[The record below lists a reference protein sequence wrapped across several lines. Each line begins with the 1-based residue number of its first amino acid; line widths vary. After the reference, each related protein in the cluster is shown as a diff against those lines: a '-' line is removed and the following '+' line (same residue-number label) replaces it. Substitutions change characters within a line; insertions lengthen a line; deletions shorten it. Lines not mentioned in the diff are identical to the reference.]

1 MRFSAVF
8 GMFLEICF
16 AFDSETDK
24 TPKNST
30 LFSVVLSLDTIG
42 GGGVEWGKWAFFLI
56 VPEKR
61 RKRRTKTMRKKSLRF
76 ISAALAVSMMASTL
90 PVGAFALE
98 VGAGETT
105 AAVSEQEAA
114 TVLSHDG
121 GTINAGHYIMESGN
135 YTGGFTID
143 TTGDVTIDI
152 TGEVTVTGVVKF
164 LHVTG
169 TGKVIINGTKDG
181 VDQKI
186 KMTTN
191 CKTVDTEDTGIVY
204 LDAAGADVTCN
215 GGDYYSVETSNVVSA
230 YSVFCVKDGSL
241 KLNEV
246 TAEAGN
252 RTGVV
257 DCGKTNSSASVEIHG
272 GSFKASGIDSEVI
285 DCRYKGS
292 VSIYN
297 AKLEM
302 HNGGNYVLSASG
314 SSADLKIYNSTVVGE
329 NENSCVTVQ
338 HGGSFWAENC
348 EFTSV
353 GNQNYNGGLLYM
365 LSGKATIKDSNYVAE
380 QNGVTGILAQ
390 YLGFASLNGPHK
402 LTVENTKIK
411 GCENALSFGYDPE
424 GSDIKLKNVT
434 FEDNETD
441 IYLKNDSS
449 TPTNA
454 PQVELDEGT
463 KDTAG
468 AITVQV
474 ANPAEGVQ
482 ITTKTT
488 GKDYQQSLKLT
499 SKNDG
504 WLIGYKKDADGD
516 ADGEYRYLT
525 QREDDKH
532 FGLNTINATATTGE
546 GDDVI
551 TLGPYAQLKEGTP
564 VNLTAD
570 IPDNARVTGWKAEKI
585 AAEGVTEVYGVVDYD
600 HENPETAILTM
611 PKGDLTVTAEYEII
625 VDPGTSDT
633 DYGGDIA
640 AGVVIG
646 GIAAVGAYEV
656 GTGLYRIL
664 AMDDVA
670 MPTNR
675 IALAK
680 LLWER
685 AGKPE
690 PESTALY
697 SDISAE
703 DTDAQK
709 AARWAVEQGLMND
722 AEDGKFHP
730 AFPVSKLRVCLTWE
744 NAKQKG
750 LFD

>member
-1 MRFSAVF
+1 
-8 GMFLEICF
+8 
-16 AFDSETDK
+16 
-24 TPKNST
+24 
-30 LFSVVLSLDTIG
+30 
-42 GGGVEWGKWAFFLI
+42 
-56 VPEKR
+56 
-61 RKRRTKTMRKKSLRF
+61 MRKKSLRF

-105 AAVSEQEAA
+105 AAVSEQKAA
-114 TVLSHDG
+114 TPCHLDG
-121 GTINAGHYIMESGN
+121 GKTIGETFVETYGTVYTLSGN
-135 YTGGFTID
+135 YTQGITIE
-143 TTGDVTIDI
+143 TKQDI
-152 TGEVTVTGVVKF
+152 TINIDGEVTITGVAKF
-164 LHVTG
+164 LDVTG
-169 TGKVIINGTKDG
+169 TGKVTINGTKDG

-186 KMTTN
+186 KMTTDCN
-191 CKTVDTEDTGIVY
+191 VMNTGDTGVVY
-204 LDAAGADVTCN
+204 LEAAGADVTCN
-215 GGDYYSVETSNVVSA
+215 GGDYYSKETSEVNST

-246 TAEAGN
+246 TAEAGE
-252 RTGVV
+252 RTHVI
-257 DCGKTNSSASVEIHG
+257 DCGGNSSASVEIHG
-272 GSFKASGIDSEVI
+272 GNFKASGINSGGI
-285 DCRYKGS
+285 DCRGKGS

-297 AKLEM
+297 AKVES
-302 HNGGNYVLSASG
+302 GNYVLAVGG
-314 SSADLKIYNSTVVGE
+314 SSAELKIYNSTVVGE

-338 HGGSFWAENC
+338 SGGSFWAENC

-353 GNQNYNGGLLYM
+353 GNRNYSGGLLYM

-380 QNGVTGILAQ
+380 RNSVTGILAQ
-390 YLGFASLNGPHK
+390 YLDFAFLNGPHK

-411 GCENALSFGYDPE
+411 GCEKALSFGYDPD

-434 FEDNETD
+434 FEDNKTD
-441 IYLKNDSS
+441 IYLSNDSS

-504 WLIGYKKDADGD
+504 WLIGYEKDADGD

-525 QREDDKH
+525 QRKGDKY
-532 FGLNTINATATTGE
+532 FGLNTINATATTGK
-546 GDDVI
+546 GDNVT
-551 TLGPYAQLKEGTP
+551 TLGPYAQVKEDTE
-564 VNLTAD
+564 VTLTA
-570 IPDNARVTGWKAEKI
+570 NAASGDTASGDKKFVRWKAEK
-585 AAEGVTEVYGVVDYD
+585 VTADSVEDVSSLIVADS
-600 HENPETAILTM
+600 ENPETATLTM
-611 PKGDLTVTAEYEII
+611 PDYDIFVTAEYEEGAT
-625 VDPGTSDT
+625 VDPGTGDS

-709 AARWAVEQGLMND
+709 AARWAVEQELLND

>member
-1 MRFSAVF
+1 
-8 GMFLEICF
+8 
-16 AFDSETDK
+16 
-24 TPKNST
+24 
-30 LFSVVLSLDTIG
+30 
-42 GGGVEWGKWAFFLI
+42 
-56 VPEKR
+56 
-61 RKRRTKTMRKKSLRF
+61 MRKKSLRF

-98 VGAGETT
+98 VGAADP
-105 AAVSEQEAA
+105 AATVSEQEAA

-121 GTINAGHYIMESGN
+121 GTINAGHYIMEGGN

-152 TGEVTVTGVVKF
+152 TGEVTVTGVAKF
-164 LHVTG
+164 LDVTG

-181 VDQKI
+181 AAI

-191 CKTVDTEDTGIVY
+191 CREVGGDTGIVY

-215 GGDYYSVETSNVVSA
+215 GGDYYSKETSDVGST

-241 KLNEV
+241 KLNAV
-246 TAEAGN
+246 TAEAGKS
-252 RTGVV
+252 TDVV
-257 DCGKTNSSASVEIHG
+257 DCGETNSSASVEIHG
-272 GSFKASGIDSEVI
+272 GSFKASGSNSGVI
-285 DCRYKGS
+285 DCDSKGT
-292 VSIYN
+292 IYN
-297 AKLEM
+297 ATLEM
-302 HNGGNYVLSASG
+302 HNGGNYVLAVGG
-314 SSADLKIYNSTVVGE
+314 SSAELKIYNSTVVGE

-338 HGGSFWAENC
+338 YGGSFWAENC
-348 EFTSV
+348 EFTST
-353 GNQNYNGGLLYM
+353 GNNDGKLLNM
-365 LSGKATIKDSNYVAE
+365 LSGKATIKDSSYVAK
-380 QNGVTGILAQ
+380 QSGMIGIRAQ
-390 YLGFASLNGPHK
+390 YLTVPGLHGPHK

-411 GCENALSFGYDPE
+411 GCEKAFELEYDPE

-441 IYLKNDSS
+441 LYLKNSTE
-449 TPTNA
+449 TPTDA

-463 KDTAG
+463 KDIAG

-488 GKDYQQSLKLT
+488 GKDYQQNLKLT
-499 SKNDG
+499 GKNDD
-504 WLIGYKKDADGD
+504 WLIGYEKD

-525 QREDDKH
+525 QRKGNEYY
-532 FGLNTINATATTGE
+532 GLNTINATATTGE
-546 GDDVI
+546 GDNVT
-551 TLGPYAQLKEGTP
+551 TLKPYAQLKEGTP
-564 VNLTAD
+564 VKLTAD
-570 IPDNARVTGWKAEKI
+570 ILEGKKFARWKVEKVADGTLVTGLLDAE
-585 AAEGVTEVYGVVDYD
+585 TENTENTSFSMPEYD
-600 HENPETAILTM
+600 VII
-611 PKGDLTVTAEYEII
+611 TAEYENEIV
-625 VDPGTSDT
+625 VDPGTGDS

-709 AARWAVEQGLMND
+709 AARWAVEQELLND

>member
-1 MRFSAVF
+1 
-8 GMFLEICF
+8 
-16 AFDSETDK
+16 
-24 TPKNST
+24 
-30 LFSVVLSLDTIG
+30 
-42 GGGVEWGKWAFFLI
+42 
-56 VPEKR
+56 
-61 RKRRTKTMRKKSLRF
+61 MRKKSLRF

-98 VGAGETT
+98 VGAADP
-105 AAVSEQEAA
+105 AATVSEQKAA
-114 TVLSHDG
+114 TSHRLEG
-121 GTINAGHYIMESGN
+121 GEIIGEDVANGAVYTLSGN
-135 YTGGFTID
+135 YSRGISI
-143 TTGDVTIDI
+143 TTSKDI
-152 TGEVTVTGVVKF
+152 TINIEGEVTVTGVVKF
-164 LHVTG
+164 LYVTG
-169 TGKVIINGTKDG
+169 TGKVTINGTKDG
-181 VDQKI
+181 AAI

-191 CKTVDTEDTGIVY
+191 CEAVDIIDSGIVY

-215 GGDYYSVETSNVVSA
+215 GGDYYSEETSDVVST

-246 TAEAGN
+246 IAEAGN
-252 RTGVV
+252 LTSVV
-257 DCGKTNSSASVEIHG
+257 DCGVYTTSSLATVEIQG
-272 GSFKASGIDSEVI
+272 GTFKAAGRNSGVI
-285 DCRYKGS
+285 DCGNKGTMT
-292 VSIYN
+292 INN
-297 AKLEM
+297 ATLEM
-302 HNGGNYVLSASG
+302 HNGGNYVLAVVG
-314 SSADLKIYNSTVVGE
+314 SSAELKIYNSTVVGE

-338 HGGSFWAENC
+338 FGGSFWAENC
-348 EFTSV
+348 KFTSV
-353 GNQNYNGGLLYM
+353 GNQNYNGGLLFM
-365 LSGKATIKDSNYVAE
+365 LSGEATIKDSSYVAK
-380 QNGVTGILAQ
+380 QSGVNGIRTSYMFYV
-390 YLGFASLNGPHK
+390 SKGPHK
-402 LTVENTKIK
+402 LTVENTEIK

-434 FEDNETD
+434 FEDNKTD
-441 IYLKNDSS
+441 IYLENDEN
-449 TPTNA
+449 TPANA
-454 PQVELDEGT
+454 PHVELDENT

-468 AITVQV
+468 AITVEV
-474 ANPAEGVQ
+474 AHPAEGVQ

-488 GKDYQQSLKLT
+488 GKDYQQNLKLT
-499 SKNDG
+499 SKNDD
-504 WLIGYKKDADGD
+504 WLIGYEKG

-525 QREDDKH
+525 QRKDDKY
-532 FGLNTINATATTGE
+532 FGLNTIDATATTGE
-546 GDDVI
+546 GDNVT
-551 TLGPYAQLKEGTP
+551 TLEPYAQVKENTE
-564 VNLTAD
+564 VTLTAN
-570 IPDNARVTGWKAEKI
+570 ILEGKQFFHWKVEKVTADSVEDVSEKVKI
-585 AAEGVTEVYGVVDYD
+585 DYKD
-600 HENPETAILTM
+600 PENPETATLTM
-611 PKGDLTVTAEYEII
+611 PDYDIFVTAEYKEGAT

-709 AARWAVEQGLMND
+709 AARWAVEQELLND

-744 NAKQKG
+744 KAKQKG
-750 LFD
+750 LFDKTEA

>member
-1 MRFSAVF
+1 
-8 GMFLEICF
+8 
-16 AFDSETDK
+16 
-24 TPKNST
+24 
-30 LFSVVLSLDTIG
+30 
-42 GGGVEWGKWAFFLI
+42 
-56 VPEKR
+56 
-61 RKRRTKTMRKKSLRF
+61 MRKKSLRF

-121 GTINAGHYIMESGN
+121 GTINAGHYIMEGGN

-152 TGEVTVTGVVKF
+152 TGEVTVTGVFKF

-186 KMTTN
+186 KMTT
-191 CKTVDTEDTGIVY
+191 TFREVDTEDTGIVY

-241 KLNEV
+241 KLNKV

-252 RTGVV
+252 RTDVV

-272 GSFKASGIDSEVI
+272 GSFKASGIDSKVI
-285 DCRYKGS
+285 DCNSKGT
-292 VSIYN
+292 IYN
-297 AKLEM
+297 ATLEM
-302 HNGGNYVLSASG
+302 HNGGNYVLTASG

-353 GNQNYNGGLLYM
+353 GNKNYNGGLLYM
-365 LSGKATIKDSNYVAE
+365 LSGEATIKDSNYVAE

-390 YLGFASLNGPHK
+390 YLGFAFLNGPHK

-411 GCENALSFGYDPE
+411 GCKKAFDLDYDRE
-424 GSDIKLKNVT
+424 GSDIELKNVT

-449 TPTNA
+449 TPANA

-468 AITVQV
+468 AITVEV
-474 ANPAEGVQ
+474 ANPADGVQ

-504 WLIGYKKDADGD
+504 WLIGYEKDADGD

-525 QREDDKH
+525 QRKGNKY
-532 FGLNTINATATTGE
+532 FGLNTISATATTGE
-546 GDDVI
+546 GDNAT
-551 TLGPYAQLKEGTP
+551 TLEPYAQLKEGTP

-570 IPDNARVTGWKAEKI
+570 IPEGKKFTGWKVEKVADGTPVTGLLDAE
-585 AAEGVTEVYGVVDYD
+585 TENTENTSFSMPEYD
-600 HENPETAILTM
+600 VII
-611 PKGDLTVTAEYEII
+611 TAEYKDEGEI
-625 VDPGTSDT
+625 VDPGTGDS

-709 AARWAVEQGLMND
+709 AARWAVEQELLND

>member
-1 MRFSAVF
+1 
-8 GMFLEICF
+8 
-16 AFDSETDK
+16 
-24 TPKNST
+24 
-30 LFSVVLSLDTIG
+30 
-42 GGGVEWGKWAFFLI
+42 
-56 VPEKR
+56 
-61 RKRRTKTMRKKSLRF
+61 MRKKSLRF

-105 AAVSEQEAA
+105 AAVSEQKAA

-121 GTINAGHYIMESGN
+121 GTINAGHYIMEGGN

-152 TGEVTVTGVVKF
+152 TGEVTVTGVFKF

-186 KMTTN
+186 KMTT
-191 CKTVDTEDTGIVY
+191 TFREVDTEDTGIVY

-353 GNQNYNGGLLYM
+353 GNKNYNGGLLYM
-365 LSGKATIKDSNYVAE
+365 LSGEATIKDSNYVAE

-411 GCENALSFGYDPE
+411 GCEKAFNLDYDPE

-449 TPTNA
+449 TPANA

-488 GKDYQQSLKLT
+488 DKDYQQNLKLT

-525 QREDDKH
+525 RRESDKH

-546 GDDVI
+546 GDNAI
-551 TLGPYAQLKEGTP
+551 TLEPYAQLKEGTP

-570 IPDNARVTGWKAEKI
+570 IPEGKKFARWKVEKVADGTPVTGLLDAE
-585 AAEGVTEVYGVVDYD
+585 TENTENSSFSMPEYD
-600 HENPETAILTM
+600 VII
-611 PKGDLTVTAEYEII
+611 TAEYENEII
-625 VDPGTSDT
+625 VDPGTGDS

-750 LFD
+750 LFDKTEA

>member
-1 MRFSAVF
+1 
-8 GMFLEICF
+8 
-16 AFDSETDK
+16 
-24 TPKNST
+24 
-30 LFSVVLSLDTIG
+30 
-42 GGGVEWGKWAFFLI
+42 
-56 VPEKR
+56 
-61 RKRRTKTMRKKSLRF
+61 MRKKSLRF

-98 VGAGETT
+98 VGAADP
-105 AAVSEQEAA
+105 AATVSEQEAA
-114 TVLSHDG
+114 KSHRLDG
-121 GTINAGHYIMESGN
+121 GEKIGEEFVEAKGTVYTLSGN
-135 YTGGFTID
+135 YTKGITIETKQD
-143 TTGDVTIDI
+143 ITINIDDEVTI
-152 TGEVTVTGVVKF
+152 TGVAKF

-169 TGKVIINGTKDG
+169 TGKVTINGTKDG
-181 VDQKI
+181 ADQNI
-186 KMTTN
+186 KM
-191 CKTVDTEDTGIVY
+191 KTDCDVMNTGDTGIVY

-215 GGDYYSVETSNVVSA
+215 GGDYYSEEMSDADST

-241 KLNEV
+241 KLNAV
-246 TAEAGN
+246 TAEAGK
-252 RTGVV
+252 RTDVV
-257 DCGKTNSSASVEIHG
+257 DCGETNSSATNSSASVEIHG
-272 GSFKASGIDSEVI
+272 GSFKASGISSGVI
-285 DCRYKGS
+285 DCNSKGT
-292 VSIYN
+292 IYN
-297 AKLEM
+297 ATLEM
-302 HNGGNYVLSASG
+302 HNGGNYVLDAIG
-314 SSADLKIYNSTVVGE
+314 SSAELKIYNSTVVGE

-338 HGGSFWAENC
+338 FGGSFWAENC

-365 LSGKATIKDSNYVAE
+365 LSGEATIKDSSYVTKQSGA
-380 QNGVTGILAQ
+380 TGILAQ
-390 YLGFASLNGPHK
+390 YLNFASLNGPHK

-434 FEDNETD
+434 FEDNKTD
-441 IYLKNDSS
+441 IYLSNDSS

-488 GKDYQQSLKLT
+488 GKDYQQNLKLT
-499 SKNDG
+499 GKNDD
-504 WLIGYKKDADGD
+504 WLIGYEKG

-525 QREDDKH
+525 QRKGNEYY
-532 FGLNTINATATTGE
+532 GLNTINATATTGK
-546 GDDVI
+546 GDNVT

-564 VNLTAD
+564 VKLTAD
-570 IPDNARVTGWKAEKI
+570 IPDNARVTGWKVEKI
-585 AAEGVTEVYGVVDYD
+585 AAEGVIEVYGVVDYD
-600 HENPETAILTM
+600 HENPETATLTM
-611 PKGDLTVTAEYEII
+611 PNYDIFVTAEYEEGAT
-625 VDPGTSDT
+625 VDPGTGDS

-697 SDISAE
+697 SDINAE

-709 AARWAVEQGLMND
+709 AARWAVEQELLND

>member
-1 MRFSAVF
+1 
-8 GMFLEICF
+8 
-16 AFDSETDK
+16 
-24 TPKNST
+24 
-30 LFSVVLSLDTIG
+30 
-42 GGGVEWGKWAFFLI
+42 
-56 VPEKR
+56 
-61 RKRRTKTMRKKSLRF
+61 MRKKSLRF

-98 VGAGETT
+98 VGAADP
-105 AAVSEQEAA
+105 AATVSEQEAA
-114 TVLSHDG
+114 KSHRLDG
-121 GTINAGHYIMESGN
+121 GEKIGEEFVEAKGTVYTLSGN
-135 YTGGFTID
+135 YTKGITIETKQD
-143 TTGDVTIDI
+143 ITINIDDEVTI
-152 TGEVTVTGVVKF
+152 TGVAKF

-169 TGKVIINGTKDG
+169 TGKVTINGTKDG
-181 VDQKI
+181 ADQNI
-186 KMTTN
+186 KM
-191 CKTVDTEDTGIVY
+191 KTDCDVMNTGDTGIVY

-215 GGDYYSVETSNVVSA
+215 GGDYYSEEMSDADST

-241 KLNEV
+241 KLNAV
-246 TAEAGN
+246 TAEAGK
-252 RTGVV
+252 RTDVV
-257 DCGKTNSSASVEIHG
+257 DCGETNSSATNSSASVEIHG
-272 GSFKASGIDSEVI
+272 GSFKASGISSGVI
-285 DCRYKGS
+285 DCNSKGT
-292 VSIYN
+292 IYN
-297 AKLEM
+297 ATLEM
-302 HNGGNYVLSASG
+302 HNGGNYVLDAIG
-314 SSADLKIYNSTVVGE
+314 SSAELKIYNSTVVGE

-338 HGGSFWAENC
+338 FGGSFWAENC

-365 LSGKATIKDSNYVAE
+365 LSGEATIKDSSYVTKQSGA
-380 QNGVTGILAQ
+380 TGILAQ
-390 YLGFASLNGPHK
+390 YLNFASLNGPHK

-434 FEDNETD
+434 FEDNKTD
-441 IYLKNDSS
+441 IYLSNDSS

-488 GKDYQQSLKLT
+488 GKDYQQNLKLT
-499 SKNDG
+499 GKNDD
-504 WLIGYKKDADGD
+504 WLIGYEKG

-525 QREDDKH
+525 QRKGNEYY
-532 FGLNTINATATTGE
+532 GLNTINATATTGK
-546 GDDVI
+546 GDNVT

-564 VNLTAD
+564 VKLTAD
-570 IPDNARVTGWKAEKI
+570 IPDNARVTGWKVEKI
-585 AAEGVTEVYGVVDYD
+585 AAEGVIEVYGVVDYD
-600 HENPETAILTM
+600 HENPETATLTM
-611 PKGDLTVTAEYEII
+611 PNYDIFVTAEYEEGAT
-625 VDPGTSDT
+625 VDPGTGDS

-680 LLWER
+680 LLCER

-709 AARWAVEQGLMND
+709 AARWAVEQELLND

>member
-1 MRFSAVF
+1 
-8 GMFLEICF
+8 
-16 AFDSETDK
+16 
-24 TPKNST
+24 
-30 LFSVVLSLDTIG
+30 
-42 GGGVEWGKWAFFLI
+42 
-56 VPEKR
+56 
-61 RKRRTKTMRKKSLRF
+61 MRKKSLRF

-98 VGAGETT
+98 VGAADPA
-105 AAVSEQEAA
+105 AAVSEQKAA
-114 TVLSHDG
+114 TSHRLG
-121 GTINAGHYIMESGN
+121 GGEIIGEGFVKAYGTVYTLSGN
-135 YTGGFTID
+135 YTQSITIETKQD
-143 TTGDVTIDI
+143 ITINIDDEVTI
-152 TGEVTVTGVVKF
+152 TGVAKF
-164 LHVTG
+164 LDVTG
-169 TGKVIINGTKDG
+169 TGKVTINGTKDG

-186 KMTTN
+186 KMTTDHDHD
-191 CKTVDTEDTGIVY
+191 VIDTGYTGVVF
-204 LDAAGADVTCN
+204 LEAAGADVTCN
-215 GGDYYSVETSNVVSA
+215 GGDYYSKETSHVGAS

-246 TAEAGN
+246 TAEAGWN
-252 RTGVV
+252 THVINCEG
-257 DCGKTNSSASVEIHG
+257 NSSASVEIHG
-272 GSFKASGIDSEVI
+272 GNFKASESNSGGID
-285 DCRYKGS
+285 CGGKGS

-297 AKLEM
+297 AKVES
-302 HNGGNYVLSASG
+302 GNYVLAVGG
-314 SSADLKIYNSTVVGE
+314 SSAELKIYNSTVVGE
-329 NENSCVTVQ
+329 NKSSCVTVQ
-338 HGGSFWAENC
+338 YGGSFWAENC

-353 GNQNYNGGLLYM
+353 GNQSYSGGFLYM

-380 QNGVTGILAQ
+380 QNGLTGILAQ
-390 YLGFASLNGPHK
+390 YLTVPGLTGPHK

-411 GCENALSFGYDPE
+411 GCKEAFNLEYDPE

-434 FEDNETD
+434 FENNETD
-441 IYLKNDSS
+441 IYLENDSS
-449 TPTNA
+449 TPANA
-454 PQVELDEGT
+454 PQVKLDKGT

-468 AITVQV
+468 AITVEV
-474 ANPAEGVQ
+474 ENPANGVQ

-488 GKDYQQSLKLT
+488 DEDYQQNLKLT
-499 SKNDG
+499 GKNDD
-504 WLIGYKKDADGD
+504 WLIGYKKD

-525 QREDDKH
+525 QRKGNEYY
-532 FGLNTINATATTGE
+532 GLNTINATATTGE
-546 GDDVI
+546 GDNVT
-551 TLGPYAQLKEGTP
+551 TLGPYAQVKEGTP

-570 IPDNARVTGWKAEKI
+570 IPDNARVTGWKVEKI
-585 AAEGVTEVYGVVDYD
+585 AADGVTEMQGVVEYD
-600 HENPETAILTM
+600 AENPETATLTM
-611 PKGDLTVTAEYEII
+611 PDYDIFVTAEYEEGAT
-625 VDPGTSDT
+625 VDPGTGDS

-709 AARWAVEQGLMND
+709 AARWAVEQELLND

>member
-1 MRFSAVF
+1 
-8 GMFLEICF
+8 
-16 AFDSETDK
+16 
-24 TPKNST
+24 
-30 LFSVVLSLDTIG
+30 
-42 GGGVEWGKWAFFLI
+42 
-56 VPEKR
+56 
-61 RKRRTKTMRKKSLRF
+61 MRKKSLRF

-105 AAVSEQEAA
+105 AAVSEQKAA
-114 TVLSHDG
+114 TSHRLG
-121 GTINAGHYIMESGN
+121 GSEIIGEGFVEAYGTVYTLSGN
-135 YTGGFTID
+135 YTQGITIE
-143 TTGDVTIDI
+143 TKQDI
-152 TGEVTVTGVVKF
+152 TINIEGEVTVTGVAKF
-164 LHVTG
+164 LDVTG
-169 TGKVIINGTKDG
+169 TGKVTINGTKDG

-186 KMTTN
+186 KMTTDCN
-191 CKTVDTEDTGIVY
+191 VMNTGDTGVVY
-204 LDAAGADVTCN
+204 LEAAGADVTCN
-215 GGDYYSVETSNVVSA
+215 GGDYYSKETSKVNST

-246 TAEAGN
+246 TAEAGE
-252 RTGVV
+252 RTHVI
-257 DCGKTNSSASVEIHG
+257 DCGGNSSASVEIHG
-272 GSFKASGIDSEVI
+272 GNFKASGFNSGGI
-285 DCRYKGS
+285 DCRGKGS

-297 AKLEM
+297 AKVES
-302 HNGGNYVLSASG
+302 GNYVLAVSG
-314 SSADLKIYNSTVVGE
+314 SSAELKIYNSTVVGE

-338 HGGSFWAENC
+338 SGGSFWAENC

-353 GNQNYNGGLLYM
+353 GNRNYNGGLLYM

-380 QNGVTGILAQ
+380 RNSVTGILAQ
-390 YLGFASLNGPHK
+390 YLDFAFLNGPHK

-411 GCENALSFGYDPE
+411 GCKNALSFGYDPD

-441 IYLKNDSS
+441 IYLENDEN
-449 TPTNA
+449 TPANA
-454 PQVELDEGT
+454 PHVELDEGT

-468 AITVQV
+468 AITVEV
-474 ANPAEGVQ
+474 AHPAEGVQ

-488 GKDYQQSLKLT
+488 GKDYQQNLKLT
-499 SKNDG
+499 GKNDD
-504 WLIGYKKDADGD
+504 WLIGYEKDADGD

-525 QREDDKH
+525 QRKGDKY

-546 GDDVI
+546 GDNVT
-551 TLGPYAQLKEGTP
+551 TLGPYAQVKEDTE
-564 VNLTAD
+564 VTLTA
-570 IPDNARVTGWKAEKI
+570 NATSGDKKFARWKAEK
-585 AAEGVTEVYGVVDYD
+585 VTADSVEDVSSLIVADS
-600 HENPETAILTM
+600 ENPETATLTM
-611 PKGDLTVTAEYEII
+611 PDYDIFVTAEYKYEGEI

-709 AARWAVEQGLMND
+709 AARWAVEQELLND

-750 LFD
+750 LFDKTEA

>member
-1 MRFSAVF
+1 
-8 GMFLEICF
+8 
-16 AFDSETDK
+16 
-24 TPKNST
+24 
-30 LFSVVLSLDTIG
+30 
-42 GGGVEWGKWAFFLI
+42 
-56 VPEKR
+56 
-61 RKRRTKTMRKKSLRF
+61 MRKKSLRF

-105 AAVSEQEAA
+105 AAVSEQKAA
-114 TVLSHDG
+114 TSHRLG
-121 GTINAGHYIMESGN
+121 GGEIIGEGLVETYGTVYTLSGN
-135 YTGGFTID
+135 YTQGITIETKQD
-143 TTGDVTIDI
+143 ITINIDDEVTI
-152 TGEVTVTGVVKF
+152 TGVAKF
-164 LHVTG
+164 LDVTG
-169 TGKVIINGTKDG
+169 TGKVTINGTKDG

-186 KMTTN
+186 KMTTDCN
-191 CKTVDTEDTGIVY
+191 VMNTGDTGVVY
-204 LDAAGADVTCN
+204 LEAAGADVTCN
-215 GGDYYSVETSNVVSA
+215 GGDYYSEETSDAVST

-246 TAEAGN
+246 IAEAGKLT
-252 RTGVV
+252 RVV
-257 DCGKTNSSASVEIHG
+257 DCGVYTTSSLATVEIQRG
-272 GSFKASGIDSEVI
+272 TFKAAGNDSEVI
-285 DCRYKGS
+285 HCGNKGTMT
-292 VSIYN
+292 INN
-297 AKLEM
+297 ATLEM
-302 HNGGNYVLSASG
+302 HNGGNYVLAASG
-314 SSADLKIYNSTVVGE
+314 SSAELKIYNSTVVGE
-329 NENSCVTVQ
+329 NEHSCVTVQ

-348 EFTSV
+348 KFTSV
-353 GNQNYNGGLLYM
+353 GNRNYNGGLLYM
-365 LSGKATIKDSNYVAE
+365 LSGEATIKDSNYVAE

-390 YLGFASLNGPHK
+390 YLGFAFLNGPHK

-411 GCENALSFGYDPE
+411 GCKKALELEYDRE

-434 FEDNETD
+434 FENNETD

-449 TPTNA
+449 TPANA

-468 AITVQV
+468 AITVEV
-474 ANPAEGVQ
+474 ENPANGVQ

-488 GKDYQQSLKLT
+488 GKDYQQNLKLT
-499 SKNDG
+499 GKNDG
-504 WLIGYKKDADGD
+504 WLIGYEKG

-525 QREDDKH
+525 QRKGDKY

-546 GDDVI
+546 GDNVT
-551 TLGPYAQLKEGTP
+551 TLKPYAQLKEGTP

-570 IPDNARVTGWKAEKI
+570 ILEGKKFARWKVEKVADGTPVTGLLDAE
-585 AAEGVTEVYGVVDYD
+585 TENTENTSFSMPEYD
-600 HENPETAILTM
+600 VII
-611 PKGDLTVTAEYEII
+611 TAEYEDEII
-625 VDPGTSDT
+625 VDPGTGDT

-709 AARWAVEQGLMND
+709 AARWAVEQELLND

>member
-1 MRFSAVF
+1 
-8 GMFLEICF
+8 
-16 AFDSETDK
+16 
-24 TPKNST
+24 
-30 LFSVVLSLDTIG
+30 
-42 GGGVEWGKWAFFLI
+42 
-56 VPEKR
+56 
-61 RKRRTKTMRKKSLRF
+61 MRKKSLRF

-98 VGAGETT
+98 VGAADP
-105 AAVSEQEAA
+105 AATVSEQEAA
-114 TVLSHDG
+114 KSHRLDG
-121 GTINAGHYIMESGN
+121 GEKIGEEFVEAKGTVYTLSGN
-135 YTGGFTID
+135 YTKGITIETKQD
-143 TTGDVTIDI
+143 ITINIDDEVTI
-152 TGEVTVTGVVKF
+152 TGVAKF

-169 TGKVIINGTKDG
+169 TGKVTINGTKDG
-181 VDQKI
+181 ADQNI
-186 KMTTN
+186 KM
-191 CKTVDTEDTGIVY
+191 KTDCDVMNTGDTGIVY

-215 GGDYYSVETSNVVSA
+215 GGDYYSKETSHVGAS

-246 TAEAGN
+246 TAEAGK
-252 RTGVV
+252 RTDVV
-257 DCGKTNSSASVEIHG
+257 DCGETNSSATNSSASVEIHG
-272 GSFKASGIDSEVI
+272 GSFKASGISSGVI
-285 DCRYKGS
+285 DCNSKGT
-292 VSIYN
+292 IYN
-297 AKLEM
+297 ATLEM
-302 HNGGNYVLSASG
+302 HNGGSYVLVAGG

-338 HGGSFWAENC
+338 YGGSFWAENC
-348 EFTSV
+348 EFTST
-353 GNQNYNGGLLYM
+353 GNNGGKLLNM
-365 LSGKATIKDSNYVAE
+365 LSGKATIKDSSYVAK
-380 QNGVTGILAQ
+380 QSGMIGIRAQ
-390 YLGFASLNGPHK
+390 YLTVPGLHGPHK
-402 LTVENTKIK
+402 LTVENTNIK
-411 GCENALSFGYDPE
+411 GCQKAFDLMYDPE
-424 GSDIKLKNVT
+424 GSDIELKNVT
-434 FEDNETD
+434 FEDNKTD
-441 IYLKNDSS
+441 IYLSNDSS

-504 WLIGYKKDADGD
+504 WLIGYEKDADGD

-525 QREDDKH
+525 KRKGDKY

-546 GDDVI
+546 GDNVT
-551 TLGPYAQLKEGTP
+551 TLKPYAQLKEGTP

-570 IPDNARVTGWKAEKI
+570 ILEGKKFARWKVEKVADGTPVTGLLDAE
-585 AAEGVTEVYGVVDYD
+585 TENTENTSFSMPEYD
-600 HENPETAILTM
+600 VII
-611 PKGDLTVTAEYEII
+611 TAEYENESI

-709 AARWAVEQGLMND
+709 AARWAVEQELLND

>member
-1 MRFSAVF
+1 
-8 GMFLEICF
+8 
-16 AFDSETDK
+16 
-24 TPKNST
+24 
-30 LFSVVLSLDTIG
+30 
-42 GGGVEWGKWAFFLI
+42 
-56 VPEKR
+56 
-61 RKRRTKTMRKKSLRF
+61 MRKKSLRF

-105 AAVSEQEAA
+105 AAVSEQKAA
-114 TVLSHDG
+114 TSHRLG
-121 GTINAGHYIMESGN
+121 GSEIIGEGFVEAYGTVYTLSGN
-135 YTGGFTID
+135 YTQGITIETKQD
-143 TTGDVTIDI
+143 ITINIDDEVTI
-152 TGEVTVTGVVKF
+152 TGVAKF
-164 LHVTG
+164 LDVTG
-169 TGKVIINGTKDG
+169 TGKVTINGTKDG

-186 KMTTN
+186 KMTTDCN
-191 CKTVDTEDTGIVY
+191 VMNTGDTGVVY
-204 LDAAGADVTCN
+204 LEAAGADVTCN
-215 GGDYYSVETSNVVSA
+215 GGDYYSEETSDAVST

-246 TAEAGN
+246 IAEAGKLT
-252 RTGVV
+252 RVV
-257 DCGKTNSSASVEIHG
+257 DCGVYTTSSLATVEIQRG
-272 GSFKASGIDSEVI
+272 TFKAAGNDSGVI
-285 DCRYKGS
+285 HCGNKGTMT
-292 VSIYN
+292 INN
-297 AKLEM
+297 ATLEM
-302 HNGGNYVLSASG
+302 HNGGNYVLAASG
-314 SSADLKIYNSTVVGE
+314 SSAELKIYNSTVVGE
-329 NENSCVTVQ
+329 NEHSCVTVQ

-348 EFTSV
+348 KFTSV

-365 LSGKATIKDSNYVAE
+365 LSGEATIKDSNYVAE

-411 GCENALSFGYDPE
+411 GCKKAFNLDYDPE

-441 IYLKNDSS
+441 LYLKNSTE

-468 AITVQV
+468 AITVEV
-474 ANPAEGVQ
+474 ENPANGVQ

-488 GKDYQQSLKLT
+488 DEDYQQNLKLA

-504 WLIGYKKDADGD
+504 WLIGYKKDADG
-516 ADGEYRYLT
+516 EYRYLT
-525 QREDDKH
+525 QREGDTY

-546 GDDVI
+546 GDNVT
-551 TLGPYAQLKEGTP
+551 TLKPYAQLKEGTP

-570 IPDNARVTGWKAEKI
+570 ILEGKKFTGWKVEKVADGTPVTGLLDAE
-585 AAEGVTEVYGVVDYD
+585 TENTENTSFSMPEYD
-600 HENPETAILTM
+600 VII
-611 PKGDLTVTAEYEII
+611 TAEYENEIV
-625 VDPGTSDT
+625 VDPGTGDS

-709 AARWAVEQGLMND
+709 AARWAVEQELLND

>member
-1 MRFSAVF
+1 
-8 GMFLEICF
+8 
-16 AFDSETDK
+16 
-24 TPKNST
+24 
-30 LFSVVLSLDTIG
+30 
-42 GGGVEWGKWAFFLI
+42 
-56 VPEKR
+56 
-61 RKRRTKTMRKKSLRF
+61 MRKKSLRF

-114 TVLSHDG
+114 TSHRLEG
-121 GTINAGHYIMESGN
+121 GKPIDEDFVEANGTVYTLSGN
-135 YTGGFTID
+135 YTQGISI
-143 TTGDVTIDI
+143 TTSKDI
-152 TGEVTVTGVVKF
+152 TINIEGEVTVTGVVKF

-169 TGKVIINGTKDG
+169 TGKVTINGTKDG
-181 VDQKI
+181 AAI

-191 CKTVDTEDTGIVY
+191 CEAVDTIDSGIVY

-215 GGDYYSVETSNVVSA
+215 GGDYYSEETSDIWST

-241 KLNEV
+241 KLNAV
-246 TAEAGN
+246 TAEAGKG
-252 RTGVV
+252 TDVV

-272 GSFKASGIDSEVI
+272 GSFKASGIGSGVI
-285 DCRYKGS
+285 DCNSKGT
-292 VSIYN
+292 IYN
-297 AKLEM
+297 ATLEM
-302 HNGGNYVLSASG
+302 HNGGNYVLAASG

-353 GNQNYNGGLLYM
+353 GNKNYNGGLLYM
-365 LSGKATIKDSNYVAE
+365 LSGEATIKDSNYVAK

-411 GCENALSFGYDPE
+411 GCKKAVELDYDPE

-449 TPTNA
+449 TPANA

-463 KDTAG
+463 KDTTG
-468 AITVQV
+468 AITVEV
-474 ANPAEGVQ
+474 AYPAEGVQ

-488 GKDYQQSLKLT
+488 GKDYQQNLKLT
-499 SKNDG
+499 SKNDD
-504 WLIGYKKDADGD
+504 WLIGYEKG

-525 QREDDKH
+525 QRKGNEYY
-532 FGLNTINATATTGE
+532 GLNTINATATTGE

>member
-1 MRFSAVF
+1 
-8 GMFLEICF
+8 
-16 AFDSETDK
+16 
-24 TPKNST
+24 
-30 LFSVVLSLDTIG
+30 
-42 GGGVEWGKWAFFLI
+42 
-56 VPEKR
+56 
-61 RKRRTKTMRKKSLRF
+61 MRKKSLRF

-105 AAVSEQEAA
+105 AAVSEQKAA
-114 TVLSHDG
+114 TSHRLG
-121 GTINAGHYIMESGN
+121 GSEIIGEGFVEAYGTVYTLSGN
-135 YTGGFTID
+135 YTQGITIETKQD
-143 TTGDVTIDI
+143 ITINIDDEVTI
-152 TGEVTVTGVVKF
+152 TGVAKF
-164 LHVTG
+164 LDVTG
-169 TGKVIINGTKDG
+169 TGKVTINGTKDG
-181 VDQKI
+181 VNQKI
-186 KMTTN
+186 KMTTDCN
-191 CKTVDTEDTGIVY
+191 VMNTGDTGVVY
-204 LDAAGADVTCN
+204 LEAAGADVTCN
-215 GGDYYSVETSNVVSA
+215 GGDYYSEETSDAVST

-246 TAEAGN
+246 IAEAGKLT
-252 RTGVV
+252 RVV
-257 DCGKTNSSASVEIHG
+257 DCGVYTTSSLATVEIQEG
-272 GSFKASGIDSEVI
+272 TFKAAGNDSGVI
-285 DCRYKGS
+285 HCGNKGTMT
-292 VSIYN
+292 INN
-297 AKLEM
+297 ATLEM
-302 HNGGNYVLSASG
+302 HNGGNYVLAASG
-314 SSADLKIYNSTVVGE
+314 SSAELKIYNSTVVGE

-348 EFTSV
+348 KFTSV

-380 QNGVTGILAQ
+380 RNSVTGILAQ
-390 YLGFASLNGPHK
+390 YLGFAFLNGPHK

-434 FEDNETD
+434 FENNETD

-449 TPTNA
+449 TPANA

-468 AITVQV
+468 AITVEV
-474 ANPAEGVQ
+474 AHPAEGVQ

-504 WLIGYKKDADGD
+504 WLIGYEKDADGD

-525 QREDDKH
+525 QRKGDKY

-546 GDDVI
+546 GDNVT
-551 TLGPYAQLKEGTP
+551 TLKPYAQLKEGTP

-570 IPDNARVTGWKAEKI
+570 ILEGKKFTGWKVEKVADGTPVTGLLDAE
-585 AAEGVTEVYGVVDYD
+585 TENTENTSFSMPEYD
-600 HENPETAILTM
+600 VII
-611 PKGDLTVTAEYEII
+611 TAEYENEIV
-625 VDPGTSDT
+625 VDPGTGDS

-709 AARWAVEQGLMND
+709 AARWAVEQELLND

>member
-1 MRFSAVF
+1 
-8 GMFLEICF
+8 
-16 AFDSETDK
+16 
-24 TPKNST
+24 
-30 LFSVVLSLDTIG
+30 
-42 GGGVEWGKWAFFLI
+42 
-56 VPEKR
+56 
-61 RKRRTKTMRKKSLRF
+61 MRKKSLRF

-105 AAVSEQEAA
+105 AAVSEQEPA

-121 GTINAGHYIMESGN
+121 GTINAGHYIMEGGN

-152 TGEVTVTGVVKF
+152 TGEVTVTGVFKF

-186 KMTTN
+186 KMTT
-191 CKTVDTEDTGIVY
+191 TFREVDTEDTGIVY

-353 GNQNYNGGLLYM
+353 GNKNYNGGLLYM
-365 LSGKATIKDSNYVAE
+365 LSGEATIKDSNYVAE

-411 GCENALSFGYDPE
+411 GCKKAVELDYDPE

-441 IYLKNDSS
+441 LYLKNSTE

-488 GKDYQQSLKLT
+488 DKDYQQNLKLT

-525 QREDDKH
+525 RRESDKH

-546 GDDVI
+546 GDNAI
-551 TLGPYAQLKEGTP
+551 TLEPYAQVKEDTEVTLTANAAPEGKKFARWKVEKVADGTP
-564 VNLTAD
+564 V
-570 IPDNARVTGWKAEKI
+570 TGLLDAE
-585 AAEGVTEVYGVVDYD
+585 TENTENTSFSMPEYD
-600 HENPETAILTM
+600 VII
-611 PKGDLTVTAEYEII
+611 TAEYEDEII
-625 VDPGTSDT
+625 VDPGTGDS

-709 AARWAVEQGLMND
+709 AARWAVEQELLND

>member
-1 MRFSAVF
+1 
-8 GMFLEICF
+8 
-16 AFDSETDK
+16 
-24 TPKNST
+24 
-30 LFSVVLSLDTIG
+30 
-42 GGGVEWGKWAFFLI
+42 
-56 VPEKR
+56 
-61 RKRRTKTMRKKSLRF
+61 MRKKSLRF

-114 TVLSHDG
+114 TSHRLEG
-121 GTINAGHYIMESGN
+121 GEIIGEGVANGTVYTLSGN
-135 YTGGFTID
+135 YTKGISI
-143 TTGDVTIDI
+143 TTSKDI
-152 TGEVTVTGVVKF
+152 TINIEGEVTVTGVVKF

-169 TGKVIINGTKDG
+169 TGKVTINGTKDG
-181 VDQKI
+181 AAI

-191 CKTVDTEDTGIVY
+191 CEAVDTIDSGIVY

-215 GGDYYSVETSNVVSA
+215 GGDYYSEETSDIWST

-241 KLNEV
+241 KLNAV
-246 TAEAGN
+246 TAEAGKG
-252 RTGVV
+252 TDVV

-272 GSFKASGIDSEVI
+272 GSFKASGIGSGVI
-285 DCRYKGS
+285 DCNSKGT
-292 VSIYN
+292 IYN
-297 AKLEM
+297 ATLEM
-302 HNGGNYVLSASG
+302 HNGGNYVLAASG

-329 NENSCVTVQ
+329 NETSCVTVQ
-338 HGGSFWAENC
+338 FGGSFWAENC

-353 GNQNYNGGLLYM
+353 GNQNYNGGLLSM
-365 LSGKATIKDSNYVAE
+365 LSGEATIKDSSYVAK
-380 QNGVTGILAQ
+380 QSGVNGIRAQ
-390 YLGFASLNGPHK
+390 YLTVPGLAGPHK
-402 LTVENTKIK
+402 LTVENTEIK
-411 GCENALSFGYDPE
+411 GCENALSFGYDRE
-424 GSDIKLKNVT
+424 GSDIELKNVT

-449 TPTNA
+449 TPANA

-463 KDTAG
+463 KDTTG
-468 AITVQV
+468 AITVEV
-474 ANPAEGVQ
+474 AHPAEGVQ
-482 ITTKTT
+482 ITTKNT
-488 GKDYQQSLKLT
+488 GKDYQQNLKLT

-504 WLIGYKKDADGD
+504 WLIGYEKDAG
-516 ADGEYRYLT
+516 GEYRYLT
-525 QREDDKH
+525 QREGNDYY
-532 FGLNTINATATTGE
+532 GLNTINATATTGE
-546 GDDVI
+546 GDNAI
-551 TLGPYAQLKEGTP
+551 TLEPYAQLKEGTP

-709 AARWAVEQGLMND
+709 AARWAVEQELLND

>member
-1 MRFSAVF
+1 
-8 GMFLEICF
+8 
-16 AFDSETDK
+16 
-24 TPKNST
+24 
-30 LFSVVLSLDTIG
+30 
-42 GGGVEWGKWAFFLI
+42 
-56 VPEKR
+56 
-61 RKRRTKTMRKKSLRF
+61 MRKKSLRF

-114 TVLSHDG
+114 KSHRLEG
-121 GTINAGHYIMESGN
+121 GETIGEDVANGAVYTLSGN
-135 YTGGFTID
+135 YSRGISITTSKDITINVD
-143 TTGDVTIDI
+143 NADGDVT
-152 TGEVTVTGVVKF
+152 VKLASESEAF
-164 LHVTG
+164 LNVSG
-169 TGKVIINGTKDG
+169 TGKVTINGTKDG
-181 VDQKI
+181 VEQSVSVTASGRNQSFLK
-186 KMTTN
+186 
-191 CKTVDTEDTGIVY
+191 VDEAESSV
-204 LDAAGADVTCN
+204 VVN
-215 GGDYYSVETSNVVSA
+215 GGEYSIHNFEDDALFRVSHG
-230 YSVFCVKDGSL
+230 VL
-241 KLNEV
+241 ELNEV
-246 TAEAGN
+246 KGKV
-252 RTGVV
+252 TGE
-257 DCGKTNSSASVEIHG
+257 S
-272 GSFKASGIDSEVI
+272 
-285 DCRYKGS
+285 
-292 VSIYN
+292 
-297 AKLEM
+297 
-302 HNGGNYVLSASG
+302 
-314 SSADLKIYNSTVVGE
+314 
-329 NENSCVTVQ
+329 
-338 HGGSFWAENC
+338 
-348 EFTSV
+348 
-353 GNQNYNGGLLYM
+353 NYNGYVIYGENVMDGDDSITIQGGEFVAEGTGQVLRSERGTTVNAYGGVFTAGEN
-365 LSGKATIKDSNYVAE
+365 SYRTIGVGGEANFYKSDFIGGKSTCVQADGIKLTMDACTFKNESSHVFWLQDSSSNNDETVINIKNSTIVAEGNAEICFDVPYWSFANYGGPMHLTLENMTIKGFKQAVNY
-380 QNGVTGILAQ
+380 Q
-390 YLGFASLNGPHK
+390 YNPDNDPDMPE
-402 LTVENTKIK
+402 LT
-411 GCENALSFGYDPE
+411 
-424 GSDIKLKNVT
+424 LKNVT
-434 FEDNETD
+434 FEDNEAD
-441 IYLKNDSS
+441 LYVWNEDG

-488 GKDYQQSLKLT
+488 GKDYQQNLKLT
-499 SKNDG
+499 GKNDG
-504 WLIGYKKDADGD
+504 WLIGYEKG

-525 QREDDKH
+525 KREGNDY
-532 FGLNTINATATTGE
+532 FGLNTIDATATTGE
-546 GDDVI
+546 GDNVT
-551 TLGPYAQLKEGTP
+551 TLEPYAQVKENTE
-564 VNLTAD
+564 VTLTAN
-570 IPDNARVTGWKAEKI
+570 ILEGKQFFHWKVEKVTADSVEDVSEKVKI
-585 AAEGVTEVYGVVDYD
+585 DYKD
-600 HENPETAILTM
+600 PENPETATLTM
-611 PKGDLTVTAEYEII
+611 PDYDIFVTAEYKEGAT

-709 AARWAVEQGLMND
+709 AARWAVEQELLND

-750 LFD
+750 LFDKTEA

>member
-1 MRFSAVF
+1 
-8 GMFLEICF
+8 
-16 AFDSETDK
+16 
-24 TPKNST
+24 
-30 LFSVVLSLDTIG
+30 
-42 GGGVEWGKWAFFLI
+42 
-56 VPEKR
+56 
-61 RKRRTKTMRKKSLRF
+61 MRKKSLRF

-105 AAVSEQEAA
+105 AAVSEQKAA
-114 TVLSHDG
+114 TSHRLG
-121 GTINAGHYIMESGN
+121 GGEIIGEGLVETYGTVYTLSGN
-135 YTGGFTID
+135 YTQGITIE
-143 TTGDVTIDI
+143 TKQDI
-152 TGEVTVTGVVKF
+152 TINIEGEVTVTGVVKF

-169 TGKVIINGTKDG
+169 TGKVTINGTKDG

-191 CKTVDTEDTGIVY
+191 FGEVGGDTGIVY

-215 GGDYYSVETSNVVSA
+215 GGDYYSVETGDVCST

-241 KLNEV
+241 KLNKV

-252 RTGVV
+252 RTDVV
-257 DCGKTNSSASVEIHG
+257 DCGETNSSASVEIHG

-285 DCRYKGS
+285 VCNSKGT
-292 VSIYN
+292 IYN
-297 AKLEM
+297 ATLEM
-302 HNGGNYVLSASG
+302 HNGGNYVLAASS

-338 HGGSFWAENC
+338 YGGSFWAENC
-348 EFTSV
+348 KFTSV

-380 QNGVTGILAQ
+380 QNGLTGILAQ
-390 YLGFASLNGPHK
+390 YLTVPGLTGPHK

-411 GCENALSFGYDPE
+411 GCKEAFNLEYDPE

-434 FEDNETD
+434 FENNETD
-441 IYLKNDSS
+441 IYLENDSS
-449 TPTNA
+449 TPANA
-454 PQVELDEGT
+454 PQVKLDKGT

-468 AITVQV
+468 AITVEV
-474 ANPAEGVQ
+474 ENPANGVQ

-488 GKDYQQSLKLT
+488 DEDYQQNLKLA

-504 WLIGYKKDADGD
+504 WLIGYKKDADG
-516 ADGEYRYLT
+516 EYRYLT
-525 QREDDKH
+525 KREGDNY

-546 GDDVI
+546 GDNAT
-551 TLGPYAQLKEGTP
+551 TLESYAQLTEGTP
-564 VNLTAD
+564 VKLTAD
-570 IPDNARVTGWKAEKI
+570 IPGGKPCTGWKVEKI
-585 AAEGVTEVYGVVDYD
+585 AAEGVTEVHDAGVIKYD
-600 HENPETAILTM
+600 PENPETATLTM
-611 PKGDLTVTAEYEII
+611 PDYDIFVTAEYEESAT
-625 VDPGTSDT
+625 VDPGTGDT

-709 AARWAVEQGLMND
+709 AARWAVEQELLND

>member
-1 MRFSAVF
+1 
-8 GMFLEICF
+8 
-16 AFDSETDK
+16 
-24 TPKNST
+24 
-30 LFSVVLSLDTIG
+30 
-42 GGGVEWGKWAFFLI
+42 
-56 VPEKR
+56 
-61 RKRRTKTMRKKSLRF
+61 MRKKSLRF

-98 VGAGETT
+98 VGAVDP
-105 AAVSEQEAA
+105 AATVSEQKAA
-114 TVLSHDG
+114 TSHRLEG
-121 GTINAGHYIMESGN
+121 GEIIDEVAYGTVYTLSGN
-135 YTGGFTID
+135 YTQGITIETKQDITINIDD
-143 TTGDVTIDI
+143 TVTI
-152 TGEVTVTGVVKF
+152 TGVAKF
-164 LHVTG
+164 LDVTG
-169 TGKVIINGTKDG
+169 TGKVTINGTKDG
-181 VDQKI
+181 AAQKI

-191 CKTVDTEDTGIVY
+191 YGEVGGDTGIVY

-215 GGDYYSVETSNVVSA
+215 GGDYYSKETSNVGAS

-241 KLNEV
+241 KLNKV
-246 TAEAGN
+246 IAEAGES
-252 RTGVV
+252 TKVV
-257 DCGKTNSSASVEIHG
+257 DCGVYQTSSLATVEIHG
-272 GSFKASGIDSEVI
+272 GSFKASGIDSKVI
-285 DCRYKGS
+285 DCNSKGT
-292 VSIYN
+292 IYN
-297 AKLEM
+297 ATLEM
-302 HNGGNYVLSASG
+302 HNGGNYVLTASG

-348 EFTSV
+348 KFTSV

-365 LSGKATIKDSNYVAE
+365 LSGEATIKDSNYVAE

-390 YLGFASLNGPHK
+390 YLGFAFLNGPHK

-411 GCENALSFGYDPE
+411 GCEKALSFGYDPE
-424 GSDIKLKNVT
+424 GSDIELKNVT

-441 IYLKNDSS
+441 IYLENDEN
-449 TPTNA
+449 TPANA
-454 PQVELDEGT
+454 PHVELDENT

-468 AITVQV
+468 AITVEV
-474 ANPAEGVQ
+474 AHPAEGVQ

-504 WLIGYKKDADGD
+504 WLIGYEKDADGD

-525 QREDDKH
+525 QRKGDKY

-546 GDDVI
+546 GDNV
-551 TLGPYAQLKEGTP
+551 TALKPYAQLKEDTP
-564 VNLTAD
+564 VKLTAD
-570 IPDNARVTGWKAEKI
+570 ILEGKKFARWKVEKVADGTPVTGLLDAE
-585 AAEGVTEVYGVVDYD
+585 TENTENTSFSMPEYD
-600 HENPETAILTM
+600 VII
-611 PKGDLTVTAEYEII
+611 TAEYEDEIT
-625 VDPGTSDT
+625 VDPGTGDS

-709 AARWAVEQGLMND
+709 AARWAVEQELLND